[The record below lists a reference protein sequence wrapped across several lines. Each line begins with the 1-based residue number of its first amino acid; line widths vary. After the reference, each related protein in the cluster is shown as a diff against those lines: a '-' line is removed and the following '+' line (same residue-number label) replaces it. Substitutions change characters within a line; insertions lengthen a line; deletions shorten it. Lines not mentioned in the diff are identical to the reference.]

1 MKLVTHVMK
10 AHKPVKVLFSKRAKY
25 NNCNMMAII
34 ATLDWAQQQGVGL
47 PSRTE
52 ARGCQRLLT
61 AVRLTITQDEISQR
75 RLASRHACSMPC
87 CWHGPWGGGGGGVLY
102 KRERGANW
110 TLIEQNL
117 HLHQR
122 SVLRR
127 YGFDMGGL
135 CRARCRRSPG

>member
-1 MKLVTHVMK
+1 MK

-25 NNCNMMAII
+25 KNCNMMAII
-34 ATLDWAQQQGVGL
+34 ATLNWAQQQGVGL
-47 PSRTE
+47 PPRTE
-52 ARGCQRLLT
+52 AHGCQRLLT
-61 AVRLTITQDEISQR
+61 AVRLAITQDEISQR

-87 CWHGPWGGGGGGVLY
+87 CLWHGPWGEGACCK
-102 KRERGANW
+102 KRERGAKW
-110 TLIEQNL
+110 TLIGENI

-135 CRARCRRSPG
+135 CRARCRRLPG